1 MDRPF
6 NIDFLL
12 LLKAPLFV
20 WLIPRNSWENGFQ
33 QRIIE
38 EVRGGRIYGEDV
50 DGTLAFEGFD
60 LLG

>member
-1 MDRPF
+1 M
-6 NIDFLL
+6 
-12 LLKAPLFV
+12 
-20 WLIPRNSWENGFQ
+20 WLIPRNPWENGFQ